1 VCVCVCVEVYLFSH
15 LRSGRNHIVL
25 LVGEFVRQRLWSFK
39 MSAVLQCVA
48 VCCSMLQCV
57 AVFCSVLAYM
67 VYMSV
72 CVYMY
77 YIGVYGLH
85 ECVGIYVLCCL

>member
-1 VCVCVCVEVYLFSH
+1 MCVEVYLFSH
-15 LRSGRNHIVL
+15 LRSGRNHVVS
-25 LVGEFVRQRLWSFK
+25 LVREFVRQRLWSFE

-57 AVFCSVLAYM
+57 AVCCSVLANM
-67 VYMSV
+67 AYMSV
-72 CVYMY
+72 WIFMY

-85 ECVGIYVLCCL
+85 ECVGMYVLCCL